1 MAISQ
6 YIVNND
12 TYLATVGLLLTTPEN
27 KTIINLHYKC
37 LLELCA
43 DDTKALQREVVYLQR
58 LLSCTNNRINKSSS
72 LWLLYKKLYI
82 QFNKTITFNVNT
94 TLIKSAENHFSNYY
108 AWNFARWYYIN
119 TTIEERSS
127 LLTRTRYFCNTHFK
141 DSAAWSAFMF
151 MLLPIDDSH
160 EKFLAENCL
169 TDSLDHKSQPLEQ
182 EFVEKEVRSVINRI
196 DILQCPE
203 WSPFALVLAATKHM
217 RGCPLHDIFVKW
229 KQEINQY
236 EAQNDTIKFFHRQP
250 MFDKNDTNILSR
262 QLFMHIAYKKTLL
275 DKLLMFNEV
284 VI

>member
-1 MAISQ
+1 
-6 YIVNND
+6 
-12 TYLATVGLLLTTPEN
+12 
-27 KTIINLHYKC
+27 
-37 LLELCA
+37 
-43 DDTKALQREVVYLQR
+43 
-58 LLSCTNNRINKSSS
+58 
-72 LWLLYKKLYI
+72 
-82 QFNKTITFNVNT
+82 
-94 TLIKSAENHFSNYY
+94 
-108 AWNFARWYYIN
+108 
-119 TTIEERSS
+119 
-127 LLTRTRYFCNTHFK
+127 
-141 DSAAWSAFMF
+141 MF

-284 VI
+284 VL